1 MHSTVQGAGYYELYS
16 SYQNYADTIL
26 VCHYLIGIFHYFPT
40 FRLQHVN
47 QNVYRLHAI
56 ILSRSPFLAH
66 LMSTS
71 SQATGQRVIFVNLE
85 QEPEVT
91 QEVAICLLYGTLTSN
106 IPFIRALP

>member
-1 MHSTVQGAGYYELYS
+1 MTR
-16 SYQNYADTIL
+16 YQNYADTIL
-26 VCHYLIGIFHYFPT
+26 VSAATAEARTYKLTESY
-40 FRLQHVN
+40 QHVH

-71 SQATGQRVIFVNLE
+71 PQAGGQRVIYVHLD

-91 QEVAICLLYGTLTSN
+91 QEVRAG
-106 IPFIRALP
+106 ALPLF